1 MRILLVDDRADS
13 ATVIASWLH
22 EFFGPASVEW
32 APSAEEALAAIGRSG
47 PDLVL
52 AAHRP
57 ASINAIGLAEVVKQQ
72 QSAPAVVVIV
82 MNSAVELETQC
93 VDAGADFCVEKRH
106 LQARLLAFL
115 QARFPQVWADGVT
128 SRQRSAWL
136 GPATSEPRFS

>member
-1 MRILLVDDRADS
+1 MQILLVDDRADS

-32 APSAEEALAAIGRSG
+32 APSAEEALAAIDRSG

-57 ASINAIGLAEVVKQQ
+57 ASINAIHLAGVVKNQPGP
-72 QSAPAVVVIV
+72 PAVVVIV
-82 MNSAVELETQC
+82 MNSALELEAQC
-93 VDAGADFCVEKRH
+93 AEAGADFCVEKRH

-115 QARFPQVWADGVT
+115 QARFPQVWADGVM

-136 GPATSEPRFS
+136 GPATPEPRFT